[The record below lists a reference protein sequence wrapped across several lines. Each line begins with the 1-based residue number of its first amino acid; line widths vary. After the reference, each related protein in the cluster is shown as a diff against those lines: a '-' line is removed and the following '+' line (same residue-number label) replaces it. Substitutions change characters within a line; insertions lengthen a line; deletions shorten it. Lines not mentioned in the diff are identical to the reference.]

1 MLLAD
6 LLVLLTLEINHFSVE
21 ESRPVHMLVQFLLRL
36 SQLFHRG
43 VHCLLLPLRYF
54 LFVAVALRFMRD
66 FLDLA
71 RTLRR

>member
-6 LLVLLTLEINHFSVE
+6 LLVLLALEIYHSRVE
-21 ESRPVHMLVQFLLRL
+21 ESRPVHMLVQFQFRL
-36 SQLFHRG
+36 SQLF
-43 VHCLLLPLRYF
+43 LLGLHGLPIPLRHF